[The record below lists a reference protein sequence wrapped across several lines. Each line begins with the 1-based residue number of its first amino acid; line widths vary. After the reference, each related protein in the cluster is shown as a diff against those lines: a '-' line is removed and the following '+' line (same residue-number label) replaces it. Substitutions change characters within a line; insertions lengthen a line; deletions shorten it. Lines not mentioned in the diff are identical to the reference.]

1 MRRSTPLEAAR
12 ILSLCLFAALA
23 VAPCAAQSSGKAS
36 RTSRRA
42 VLVRGSEAVK
52 GLPNF
57 GRNALPGLYGEYRL
71 EPTAK
76 GAEALP
82 ERILVWMTQE
92 ALYLSP
98 ADWRFSRVEGRAA
111 WIAAERTGSANDAG
125 RRLVLFD
132 RPFGSEGQARTPA
145 LDGPRLPPQRRG
157 GLRARVRPIRRALSR
172 SPCFFPFQRA
182 VRYGRI
188 VSRDPGVVKSLPLRI
203 SPSVRSS
210 PRRAPWRIRRAPR
223 AP

>member
-1 MRRSTPLEAAR
+1 
-12 ILSLCLFAALA
+12 
-23 VAPCAAQSSGKAS
+23 
-36 RTSRRA
+36 
-42 VLVRGSEAVK
+42 VK

-132 RPFGSEGQARTPA
+132 RPFGSEGQGAE
-145 LDGPRLPPQRRG
+145 PRRWTVLVSLPSDAEGSAPE
-157 GLRARVRPIRRALSR
+157 
-172 SPCFFPFQRA
+172 
-182 VRYGRI
+182 YGRF
-188 VSRDPGVVKSLPLRI
+188 VAPFLDRLAFFLSSA
-203 SPSVRSS
+203 RSAMDAS
-210 PRRAPWRIRRAPR
+210 FPAILEW
-223 AP
+223 